1 MFDGDFKTDSI
12 QDLSEVTEPKFSNPE
27 MQEARAF
34 LRERYLRFMNG
45 IIGSK
50 ANFYL
55 YENSHVS
62 GEFRGCDVDCL
73 ELFVHNL
80 KTPLGV
86 VPEAILRA
94 TDVISFTI
102 NDIKAQ

>member
-1 MFDGDFKTDSI
+1 MFSEDFKPHEI
-12 QDLSEVTEPKFSNPE
+12 QDLSGVTEPEFSKPE

-45 IIGSK
+45 VIGAK

-102 NDIKAQ
+102 NNIKAP